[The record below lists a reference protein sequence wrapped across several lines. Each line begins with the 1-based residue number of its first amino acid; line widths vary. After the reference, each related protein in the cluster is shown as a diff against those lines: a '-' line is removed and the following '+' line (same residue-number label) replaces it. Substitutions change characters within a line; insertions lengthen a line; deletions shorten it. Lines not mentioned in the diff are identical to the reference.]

1 MILKI
6 MSPFYRAAVYKM
18 YIDRHCFDVSAI
30 SYRHYAAA
38 YKNSIVVER
47 GRTGLISIS
56 TLFFPNWYIEMFSLR
71 EIMLI
76 YSPR

>member
-18 YIDRHCFDVSAI
+18 YVDRHRFDVSAI

-56 TLFFPNWYIEMFSLR
+56 TLFFSTGNVEMFSL
-71 EIMLI
+71 
-76 YSPR
+76 